1 MKGCYINDNNSFV
14 VNWNKYATVEAAIS
28 GEVGNDAPEHI
39 KQMVREDW
47 AAHKASKVKKAE
59 IINRYA
65 KVFGVEPK
73 ALVEKVK
80 GIFGR
85 DVERNQFSSQ
95 DKFEKFSQMMEEI
108 YNV

>member
-1 MKGCYINDNNSFV
+1 MKGRYINDNNSFV
-14 VNWNKYATVEAAIS
+14 VNWNKYATVEAAIT
-28 GEVGNDAPEHI
+28 GEVGDDAPESA
-39 KQMVREDW
+39 KQMVRDDW
-47 AAHKASKVKKAE
+47 AAHKASKTKKAE

-80 GIFGR
+80 NVFGR
-85 DVERNQFSSQ
+85 DVERHQFSSQ
-95 DKFEKFSQMMEEI
+95 EKFEQFSKMMEEI